1 MQAAFAA
8 QPVEAGLVLG
18 AHLTGERTI
27 EVETNDVQ
35 RFRTSIATV
44 ARARRAQ
51 LIELTPLDDDLDSVF
66 RYLVGR

>member
-1 MQAAFAA
+1 MTRVTSE
-8 QPVEAGLVLG
+8 PLV
-18 AHLTGERTI
+18 LTGERTV

-51 LIELTPLDDDLDSVF
+51 LIELTPLDDDLESVF
-66 RYLVGR
+66 RYLVQG